1 MQKKKNRAQAEEEGK
16 SVVYTYYA
24 LEGLYSLS
32 MSVSLSVDTLFLMD
46 TGMSLFGVFLVQSAF
61 TWGMVLFEIPTGN
74 NNFSDNLLPLL
85 LPSAHKEWHSSQVW
99 LQIPKDDGNL
109 FS

>member
-1 MQKKKNRAQAEEEGK
+1 MHKKKKRAQAVEEGR
-16 SVVYTYYA
+16 SVVFTYYA

-74 NNFSDNLLPLL
+74 KNTNFSA
-85 LPSAHKEWHSSQVW
+85 PSCSPQLIRNGASSQVW

-109 FS
+109 LS